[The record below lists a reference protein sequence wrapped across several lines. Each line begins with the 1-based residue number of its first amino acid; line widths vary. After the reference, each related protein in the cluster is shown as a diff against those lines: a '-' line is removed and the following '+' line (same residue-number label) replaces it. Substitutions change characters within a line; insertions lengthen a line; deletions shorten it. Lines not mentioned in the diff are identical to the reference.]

1 MLKTCSGHVSLH
13 MLYSNNW
20 VFTSKVGWGKGV
32 CIIHVETQGNC
43 QALEIREFSI
53 FYTEFPLVAYDNF
66 LIRHWVSFRTF
77 SCIVTPFFH
86 YNKRP
91 FYSYGWKWCRRWPCF
106 DTNLPALL
114 CKSSYSYQR
123 AKRVMS
129 DSPALVDFAIGHVNF
144 VLNLPYWQALFLGK
158 IQTTEGL

>member
-20 VFTSKVGWGKGV
+20 VFTSKVAWGKGV
-32 CIIHVETQGNC
+32 CIIHVETQGIC
-43 QALEIREFSI
+43 QAWEIGEFSI
-53 FYTEFPLVAYDNF
+53 YYTEFPLVAYDYF
-66 LIRHWVSFRTF
+66 LIRHCVSFSTF

-86 YNKRP
+86 YYNRP
-91 FYSYGWKWCRRWPCF
+91 FYSYGWKQGWWWPCF

-114 CKSSYSYQR
+114 WKSSYSYQR

-129 DSPALVDFAIGHVNF
+129 DSPALVDFAIVQVNF
-144 VLNLPYWQALFLGK
+144 VLNLPYRQALFFRK

>member
-20 VFTSKVGWGKGV
+20 VFTSKVAWGKRV

-77 SCIVTPFFH
+77 SCIVKPFFH
-86 YNKRP
+86 YYKRP
-91 FYSYGWKWCRRWPCF
+91 LIF
-106 DTNLPALL
+106 T
-114 CKSSYSYQR
+114 
-123 AKRVMS
+123 VMDGS
-129 DSPALVDFAIGHVNF
+129 DADGDLV
-144 VLNLPYWQALFLGK
+144 L
-158 IQTTEGL
+158 IQTFLLYYVNQVILISGQRESCLIARL